1 MANLELRSAFADS
14 AGFNAAAS
22 IFTVSTSNDSV
33 TAATALQREATRL
46 WVEITEQARAAIRHD
61 ASMENY
67 LSCSIVE
74 HAALELALAKRLAA
88 KLAEPGRLESS
99 LHDVFVDVLT
109 TEAVLSA
116 VVQDVR
122 AIMQRDAACSGALS
136 AFLNYKG
143 FLALTAYRISH
154 QLWAAGRK
162 PAAQLLQS
170 RVSEVW
176 SVDIHPAARIGSG
189 IFIDHGSGIVIGE
202 TAVVEDCVSL
212 LHGVTLGGTGKHH
225 GDRHPKVR
233 RGVLIG
239 AGATIL
245 GNVEIGE
252 GARIGAGSVVLA
264 SVPPHSTAVG
274 VPARIIPLPA
284 SVTPAL
290 EMDHS
295 HWII

>member
-1 MANLELRSAFADS
+1 MNLSIAAPP
-14 AGFNAAAS
+14 ANAAMEVARG
-22 IFTVSTSNDSV
+22 
-33 TAATALQREATRL
+33 ATKL
-46 WVEITEQARAAIRHD
+46 WSEITEQARAALRAD
-61 ASMENY
+61 ATMEAY
-67 LSCSIVE
+67 LSSSILE
-74 HAALELALAKRLAA
+74 HSTLPVALSRRLAA
-88 KLAEPGRLESS
+88 KLAEPAQSPVS
-99 LHDVFVDVLT
+99 LHEMFVEVLRLD
-109 TEAVLSA
+109 EISLGI
-116 VVQDVR
+116 VQDLQ
-122 AIMQRDAACSGALS
+122 AIIQRDAACTGAMA

-143 FLALTAYRISH
+143 FLALSAYRISH
-154 QLWAAGRK
+154 QWWIAGRK
-162 PAAQLLQS
+162 PAALFLQS
-170 RVSEVW
+170 RASEVW
-176 SVDIHPAARIGSG
+176 SVDVHPAAKIGTG

-239 AGATIL
+239 AGAKIL

-274 VPARIIPLPA
+274 VPARIIPQPA
-284 SVTPAL
+284 SMTPAL

-295 HWII
+295 NWII